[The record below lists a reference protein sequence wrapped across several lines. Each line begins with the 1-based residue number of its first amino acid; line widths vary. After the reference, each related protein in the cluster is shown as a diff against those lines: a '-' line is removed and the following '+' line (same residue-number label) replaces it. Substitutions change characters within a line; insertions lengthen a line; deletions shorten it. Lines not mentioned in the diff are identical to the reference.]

1 MKGLKQ
7 FLQFNTG
14 AFFDDKKI
22 MVLNVEPYYAY
33 VDGNKTDQKLGTKI
47 NAIISSDN
55 TKYSDD
61 KMDNLFEKISFK
73 MPGIYDVNIKKMS
86 RIKITKFEKVVVYG
100 QYQNQL
106 SIEIS
111 KFEILKDNV

>member
-7 FLQFNTG
+7 FLEFNTA
-14 AFFDDKKI
+14 AFFNDKKI
-22 MVLNVEPYYAY
+22 MVLNVEPYYSY
-33 VDGNKTDQKLGTKI
+33 VDGKKTDQKLGTKI
-47 NAIISSDN
+47 NAIISGDN
-55 TKYSDD
+55 TKYFDD
-61 KMDNLFEKISFK
+61 SIDNLFEKISFK
-73 MPGIYDVNIKKMS
+73 IPGVYDINIKKMS

-111 KFEILKDNV
+111 NFEILKENV